1 MIFTAENI
9 LLIGSILIFSSILI
23 SKTGYRFGIPTL
35 LLFLLVGMLFGS
47 DGLGLEF
54 DSAKDAQ
61 FIGMIAL
68 SIILFTGGMDTKIK
82 DIKPVMAQGMLL
94 STVGVLLTT
103 FLTGAFIY
111 WLSGFRDMN
120 IAMPGMT
127 CILLAATMSSTD
139 SASVFNLLRSQKM
152 NLKEN
157 LKPML
162 ELESGS
168 NDPMAY
174 MLTIALIQV
183 IASGVDFSLLSVVK
197 DILVQFTVGG
207 VMGYAFGRFAVWLIN
222 KINLSNSSL
231 YPILL
236 LSFVFITF
244 TSTDMLHGNGY
255 LAVYI
260 LGVVVGNARLVFRKE
275 INTFMNGLTWFFQI
289 VMFLSLGLLVN
300 PREMLGVSVSAL
312 LIGLFMIFVARP
324 LSVGLCLVPF
334 RNMSVKAKCFVSWVG
349 LRGAVPIIFATY
361 PVVAEIPGSKI
372 IFNIVFFITL
382 ISLIFQGMTIASVAR
397 WLNLDLP
404 VEKEGNEFGVEIPE
418 EIDSQLTDVTLT
430 AEMLQDGNR
439 LMDMHISKG
448 TLVMLVKRGK
458 EFIIPNGRMELKV
471 GDKLLYI
478 SENKKEDNA
487 NHTPDAN

>member
-1 MIFTAENI
+1 MVFTAENI
-9 LLIGSILIFSSILI
+9 LLIGAILIFCAIMI

-35 LLFLLVGMLFGS
+35 LLFLLVGMGFGT

-54 DSAKDAQ
+54 NSAKDAQ

-68 SIILFTGGMDTKIK
+68 SIILFTGGMDTKLR
-82 DIKPVMAQGMLL
+82 DIKPVMAQGMIL

-103 FLTGAFIY
+103 LLTGGFIF
-111 WLSGFRDMN
+111 WLSGFSSMN
-120 IAMPGMT
+120 IAMPILT
-127 CILLAATMSSTD
+127 SLLLAATMSSTD
-139 SASVFNLLRSQKM
+139 SASVLNLLRSQRM

-183 IASGVDFSLLSVVK
+183 IVSDSGFDIGLLVK
-197 DILVQFTVGG
+197 DLLVQFFVGG
-207 VMGYAFGRFAVWLIN
+207 VMGYAFGRLAVWLIN
-222 KINLSNSSL
+222 KVNLSNSSL

-236 LSFVFITF
+236 LSLVFITF
-244 TSTDMLHGNGY
+244 TITDLLHGNGY

-260 LGVVVGNARLVFRKE
+260 LGVIVGNARLVFRKE
-275 INTFMNGLTWFFQI
+275 INTFMNGLTWFSQI

-300 PREMLGVSVSAL
+300 PHEMLGVSVCSM

-324 LSVGLCLVPF
+324 LTVMLCLLPF
-334 RNMSVKAKCFVSWVG
+334 RQMTFKAKCFVSWVG

-361 PVVAEIPGSKI
+361 PVVSEIPGSQV

-382 ISLIFQGMTIASVAR
+382 LSLIFQGMTIAPVAK
-397 WLNLDLP
+397 WLGLDLP
-404 VEKEGNEFGVEIPE
+404 EEKEGNEFGVEIPE

-430 AEMLQDGNR
+430 PEMLEDGNR
-439 LMDMHISKG
+439 LMDMNIAPG
-448 TLVMLVKRGK
+448 TLVMLVKRGS
-458 EFIIPNGRMELKV
+458 EFMIPNGRMELKV

-478 SENKKEDNA
+478 SENKKEE
-487 NHTPDAN
+487 

>member
-9 LLIGSILIFSSILI
+9 LLIGAILIFCAIMI

-35 LLFLLVGMLFGS
+35 LLFLLVGMGFGT

-54 DSAKDAQ
+54 NSAKDAQ

-68 SIILFTGGMDTKIK
+68 SIILFTGGMDTKLR
-82 DIKPVMAQGMLL
+82 DIKPVMAQGMIL

-103 FLTGAFIY
+103 LLTGGFIF
-111 WLSGFRDMN
+111 WLSGFSSMN
-120 IAMPGMT
+120 IAMPILT
-127 CILLAATMSSTD
+127 SLLLAATMSSTD
-139 SASVFNLLRSQKM
+139 SASVFNLLRSQRM

-183 IASGVDFSLLSVVK
+183 IACDSGFDLGLLVK
-197 DILVQFTVGG
+197 DLLVQFFVGG
-207 VMGYAFGRFAVWLIN
+207 VMGYAFGRLAVWLIN
-222 KINLSNSSL
+222 KVNLSNSSL

-236 LSFVFITF
+236 LSLVFITF
-244 TSTDMLHGNGY
+244 TITDLLHGNGY

-260 LGVVVGNARLVFRKE
+260 LGVIVGNARLVFRKE
-275 INTFMNGLTWFFQI
+275 INTFMNGLTWFSQI

-300 PREMLGVSVSAL
+300 PHEMLGVSVSAM

-324 LSVGLCLVPF
+324 LTVMLCLLPF
-334 RNMSVKAKCFVSWVG
+334 RQMTFKAKCFVSWVG

-361 PVVAEIPGSKI
+361 PVVSDIPGSQV

-382 ISLIFQGMTIASVAR
+382 LSLIFQGMTIAPVAK
-397 WLNLDLP
+397 WLGLDLP
-404 VEKEGNEFGVEIPE
+404 EEKEGNEFGVEIPE

-430 AEMLQDGNR
+430 PEMLEDGNR
-439 LMDMHISKG
+439 LMDMNIAPG
-448 TLVMLVKRGK
+448 TLVMLVKRGS
-458 EFIIPNGRMELKV
+458 EFMIPNGRMELKV

-478 SENKKEDNA
+478 SENKKEE
-487 NHTPDAN
+487 

>member
-1 MIFTAENI
+1 MIFTAGNI
-9 LLIGSILIFSSILI
+9 LLIGAVLIFCAIMI

-35 LLFLLVGMLFGS
+35 LLFLLVGMGFGT

-54 DSAKDAQ
+54 DSAADAQ

-68 SIILFTGGMDTKIK
+68 SIILFTGGMDTKLR
-82 DIKPVMAQGMLL
+82 DIKPVMAQGMIL

-103 FLTGAFIY
+103 LLTGGFIF
-111 WLSGFRDMN
+111 WLSGYSSMN
-120 IAMPGMT
+120 IEMPVLT
-127 CILLAATMSSTD
+127 CLLLAATMSSTD

-183 IASGVDFSLLSVVK
+183 IASGSGFNMGLLAK
-197 DILVQFTVGG
+197 DLLVQFFVGG
-207 VMGYAFGRFAVWLIN
+207 VTGYAFGRFAVWLIN
-222 KINLSNSSL
+222 KVNLSNSSL

-236 LSFVFITF
+236 LSLVFITF
-244 TSTDMLHGNGY
+244 TITDMLHGNGY

-275 INTFMNGLTWFFQI
+275 INTFMNGLTWFGQI

-300 PREMLGVSVSAL
+300 PHEMLEVSISAL

-324 LSVGLCLVPF
+324 LTVGLCLIPF
-334 RNMSVKAKCFVSWVG
+334 RQMTFKAKCFVSWVG

-361 PVVAEIPGSKI
+361 PVVSQIPGSQD

-382 ISLIFQGMTIASVAR
+382 LSLIFQGMTIAPVAK

-404 VEKEGNEFGVEIPE
+404 QEKEGNDFGVEIPE

-430 AEMLQDGNR
+430 AEMLENGNR
-439 LMDMHISKG
+439 LMDMNISSG

-458 EFIIPNGRMELKV
+458 EFMIPNGRMELKV

-478 SENKKEDNA
+478 SENKKEEE
-487 NHTPDAN
+487 

>member
-9 LLIGSILIFSSILI
+9 LLIGAILIFCAIMI

-35 LLFLLVGMLFGS
+35 LLFLLVGMGFGT

-54 DSAKDAQ
+54 NSAKDAQ

-68 SIILFTGGMDTKIK
+68 SIILFTGGMDTKLR
-82 DIKPVMAQGMLL
+82 DIKPVMAQGMIL

-103 FLTGAFIY
+103 LLTGGFIF
-111 WLSGFRDMN
+111 WLSGFSSMN
-120 IAMPGMT
+120 IAMPILT
-127 CILLAATMSSTD
+127 SLLLAATMSSTD
-139 SASVFNLLRSQKM
+139 SASVFNLLRSQRM

-183 IASGVDFSLLSVVK
+183 IASDSGFDLGLLVK
-197 DILVQFTVGG
+197 DLLVQFFVGG
-207 VMGYAFGRFAVWLIN
+207 VMGYAFGRLAVWLIN
-222 KINLSNSSL
+222 KVNLSNSSL

-236 LSFVFITF
+236 LSLVFITF
-244 TSTDMLHGNGY
+244 TITDLLHGNGY

-260 LGVVVGNARLVFRKE
+260 LGVIVGNARLVFRKE
-275 INTFMNGLTWFFQI
+275 INTFMNGLTWFSQI

-300 PREMLGVSVSAL
+300 PHEMLGVSVSAM

-324 LSVGLCLVPF
+324 LTVVLCLLPF
-334 RNMSVKAKCFVSWVG
+334 RQMTFKAKCFVSWVG

-361 PVVAEIPGSKI
+361 PVVSEIPGSQV

-382 ISLIFQGMTIASVAR
+382 LSLIFQGVTIAPVAK
-397 WLNLDLP
+397 WLGLDLP
-404 VEKEGNEFGVEIPE
+404 EEKEGNEFGVEIPE

-430 AEMLQDGNR
+430 PEMLEDGNR
-439 LMDMHISKG
+439 LMDMNIAPG
-448 TLVMLVKRGK
+448 TLVMLVKRGS
-458 EFIIPNGRMELKV
+458 EFMIPNGRMELKV

-478 SENKKEDNA
+478 SENKKEE
-487 NHTPDAN
+487 

>member
-9 LLIGSILIFSSILI
+9 LLIGAILIFCAIMI

-35 LLFLLVGMLFGS
+35 LLFLLVGMGFGT

-54 DSAKDAQ
+54 NSAKDAQ

-68 SIILFTGGMDTKIK
+68 SIILFTGGMDTKLR
-82 DIKPVMAQGMLL
+82 DIKPVMAQGMIL

-103 FLTGAFIY
+103 LLTGGFIF
-111 WLSGFRDMN
+111 WLSGFSSMN
-120 IAMPGMT
+120 IAMPILT
-127 CILLAATMSSTD
+127 SLLLAATMSSTD
-139 SASVFNLLRSQKM
+139 SASVFNLLRSQRM

-183 IASGVDFSLLSVVK
+183 IVSDSGFDIGLLVK
-197 DILVQFTVGG
+197 DLLVQFFVGG
-207 VMGYAFGRFAVWLIN
+207 VMGYAFGRLAVWLIN
-222 KINLSNSSL
+222 KVNLSNSSL

-236 LSFVFITF
+236 LSLVFITF
-244 TSTDMLHGNGY
+244 TITDLLHGNGY

-260 LGVVVGNARLVFRKE
+260 LGVIVGNARLVFRKE
-275 INTFMNGLTWFFQI
+275 INTFMNGLTWFSQI

-300 PREMLGVSVSAL
+300 PHEMLGVSVCAM

-324 LSVGLCLVPF
+324 LTVMLCLLPF
-334 RNMSVKAKCFVSWVG
+334 RQMTFKAKCFVSWVG

-361 PVVAEIPGSKI
+361 PVVSEIPGSQV

-382 ISLIFQGMTIASVAR
+382 LSLIFQGMTIAPVAK
-397 WLNLDLP
+397 WLSLDLP
-404 VEKEGNEFGVEIPE
+404 EEKEGNEFGVEIPE

-430 AEMLQDGNR
+430 PEMLEDGNR
-439 LMDMHISKG
+439 LMDMNIAPG
-448 TLVMLVKRGK
+448 TLVMLVKRGS
-458 EFIIPNGRMELKV
+458 EFMIPNGRMELKV

-478 SENKKEDNA
+478 SENKKEE
-487 NHTPDAN
+487 

>member
-1 MIFTAENI
+1 MIFDAGNI
-9 LLIGSILIFSSILI
+9 LLIGAILIFCAIMI

-35 LLFLLVGMLFGS
+35 LLFLLVGMGFGT

-54 DSAKDAQ
+54 DSAEDAQ

-68 SIILFTGGMDTKIK
+68 SIILFTGGMDTKLR
-82 DIKPVMAQGMLL
+82 DIKPVMAQGMIL

-103 FLTGAFIY
+103 LLTGGFIF
-111 WLSGFRDMN
+111 WLSGYSDMN
-120 IAMPGMT
+120 IEMPVLT
-127 CILLAATMSSTD
+127 CLLLAATMSSTD

-183 IASGVDFSLLSVVK
+183 IASGSGFNMGLLLK
-197 DILVQFTVGG
+197 DLLVQFTVGG
-207 VMGYAFGRFAVWLIN
+207 VTGYAFGRFAVWLIN
-222 KINLSNSSL
+222 KVNLSNSSL

-236 LSFVFITF
+236 LSLVFITF
-244 TSTDMLHGNGY
+244 TITDMLHGNGY

-275 INTFMNGLTWFFQI
+275 INTFMNGLTWFGQI

-300 PREMLGVSVSAL
+300 PHEMLDVSVSAL

-324 LSVGLCLVPF
+324 LTVGLCLIPF
-334 RNMSVKAKCFVSWVG
+334 RQMTFKAKCFVSWVG

-361 PVVAEIPGSKI
+361 PVVSHIPGSQD

-382 ISLIFQGMTIASVAR
+382 LSLIFQGMTIAPVAK

-404 VEKEGNEFGVEIPE
+404 QEKEGNDFGVEIPE

-430 AEMLQDGNR
+430 AEMLENGNR
-439 LMDMHISKG
+439 LMDMNIAKG
-448 TLVMLVKRGK
+448 TLVMLVKRGT
-458 EFIIPNGRMELKV
+458 EFMIPNGRMELKV

-478 SENKKEDNA
+478 SENKKEE
-487 NHTPDAN
+487 

>member
-1 MIFTAENI
+1 MIFTAGNI
-9 LLIGSILIFSSILI
+9 LLIGAVLIFCAIMI

-35 LLFLLVGMLFGS
+35 LLFLLVGMGFGT

-54 DSAKDAQ
+54 DSAADAQ

-68 SIILFTGGMDTKIK
+68 SIILFTGGMDTKLR
-82 DIKPVMAQGMLL
+82 DIKPVMAQGMIL

-103 FLTGAFIY
+103 LLTGGFIF
-111 WLSGFRDMN
+111 WLSGYSDMH
-120 IAMPGMT
+120 IQMPMLT
-127 CILLAATMSSTD
+127 CLLLAATMSSTD

-183 IASGVDFSLLSVVK
+183 IASGSGFNMGLLVK
-197 DILVQFTVGG
+197 DLLVQFFVGG
-207 VMGYAFGRFAVWLIN
+207 VTGYAFGRFAVWLIN
-222 KINLSNSSL
+222 KVNLSNSSL

-236 LSFVFITF
+236 LSLVFITF
-244 TSTDMLHGNGY
+244 TITDMLHGNGY

-275 INTFMNGLTWFFQI
+275 INTFMNGLTWFGQI

-300 PREMLGVSVSAL
+300 PHEMLEVSISAL

-324 LSVGLCLVPF
+324 ITVGLCLMPF
-334 RNMSVKAKCFVSWVG
+334 RQMTFKAKCFVSWVG

-361 PVVAEIPGSKI
+361 PVVSQIPGSQY

-382 ISLIFQGMTIASVAR
+382 LSLIFQGMTIAPVAK

-404 VEKEGNEFGVEIPE
+404 QEKEGNDFGVEIPE

-430 AEMLQDGNR
+430 AEMLENGNR
-439 LMDMHISKG
+439 LMDMNISSG

-458 EFIIPNGRMELKV
+458 EFMIPNGRMELKV

-478 SENKKEDNA
+478 SENKKVEE
-487 NHTPDAN
+487 

>member
-1 MIFTAENI
+1 MIFTAGNI
-9 LLIGSILIFSSILI
+9 LLIGAVLIFCAIMI

-35 LLFLLVGMLFGS
+35 LLFLLVGMGFGT

-54 DSAKDAQ
+54 DSAEDAQ

-68 SIILFTGGMDTKIK
+68 SIILFTGGMDTKLR
-82 DIKPVMAQGMLL
+82 DIKPVMAQGMIL

-103 FLTGAFIY
+103 LLTGGFIF
-111 WLSGFRDMN
+111 WLSGYSSMN
-120 IAMPGMT
+120 IEMPVLT
-127 CILLAATMSSTD
+127 CLLLAATMSSTD

-183 IASGVDFSLLSVVK
+183 IASGSGFNMGLLAK
-197 DILVQFTVGG
+197 DLLVQFFVGG
-207 VMGYAFGRFAVWLIN
+207 VTGYAFGRFAVWLIN
-222 KINLSNSSL
+222 KVNLSNSSL

-236 LSFVFITF
+236 LSLVFITF
-244 TSTDMLHGNGY
+244 TITDMLHGNGY

-275 INTFMNGLTWFFQI
+275 INTFMNGLTWFGQI

-300 PREMLGVSVSAL
+300 PHEMLEVSISAL

-324 LSVGLCLVPF
+324 LTVGLCLIPF
-334 RNMSVKAKCFVSWVG
+334 RQMTFKAKCFVSWVG

-361 PVVAEIPGSKI
+361 PVVSQIPGSQD

-382 ISLIFQGMTIASVAR
+382 LSLIFQGMTIAPVAK

-404 VEKEGNEFGVEIPE
+404 QEKEGNDFGVEIPE

-430 AEMLQDGNR
+430 AEMLENGNR
-439 LMDMHISKG
+439 LMDMNISSG

-458 EFIIPNGRMELKV
+458 EFMIPNGRMELKV

-478 SENKKEDNA
+478 SENKKEEE
-487 NHTPDAN
+487 

>member
-1 MIFTAENI
+1 MIGA
-9 LLIGSILIFSSILI
+9 ILIFCAIMI

-35 LLFLLVGMLFGS
+35 LLFLLVGMGFGT

-54 DSAKDAQ
+54 DSAEDAQ

-68 SIILFTGGMDTKIK
+68 SIILFTGGMDTKLR
-82 DIKPVMAQGMLL
+82 DIKPVMAQGMIL

-103 FLTGAFIY
+103 LLTGGFIF
-111 WLSGFRDMN
+111 WLSGYSDMN
-120 IAMPGMT
+120 IEMPVLT
-127 CILLAATMSSTD
+127 CLLLAATMSSTD

-183 IASGVDFSLLSVVK
+183 IASGSGFNMGLLLK
-197 DILVQFTVGG
+197 DLLVQFTVGG

-222 KINLSNSSL
+222 KVNLSNSSL

-236 LSFVFITF
+236 LSLVFITF
-244 TSTDMLHGNGY
+244 TTTDMLHGNGY

-275 INTFMNGLTWFFQI
+275 INTFMNGLTWFGQI

-300 PREMLGVSVSAL
+300 PHEMLDVSVSAL
-312 LIGLFMIFVARP
+312 LIGSFMIFVARP
-324 LSVGLCLVPF
+324 VTVGLCLMPF
-334 RNMSVKAKCFVSWVG
+334 RQMTFKAKCFVSWVG

-361 PVVAEIPGSKI
+361 PVVSHIPGSHD

-382 ISLIFQGMTIASVAR
+382 LSLIFQGMTIAPVAK

-404 VEKEGNEFGVEIPE
+404 QEKEGNDFGVEIPE

-430 AEMLQDGNR
+430 AEMLENGNR
-439 LMDMHISKG
+439 LMDMNIAKG
-448 TLVMLVKRGK
+448 TLVMLVKRGT
-458 EFIIPNGRMELKV
+458 EFMIPNGRMELKV

-478 SENKKEDNA
+478 SENKRVEE
-487 NHTPDAN
+487 

>member
-1 MIFTAENI
+1 MIFTAGNI
-9 LLIGSILIFSSILI
+9 LLIGAVLIFCAIMI

-35 LLFLLVGMLFGS
+35 LLFLLVGMGFGT

-54 DSAKDAQ
+54 DSAADAQ

-68 SIILFTGGMDTKIK
+68 SIILFTGGMDTKLR
-82 DIKPVMAQGMLL
+82 DIKPVMAQGMIL

-103 FLTGAFIY
+103 LLTGGFIF
-111 WLSGFRDMN
+111 WLSGYSDMH
-120 IAMPGMT
+120 IQMPMLT
-127 CILLAATMSSTD
+127 CLLLAATMSSTD

-183 IASGVDFSLLSVVK
+183 IASGSGFNMGLLVK
-197 DILVQFTVGG
+197 DLLVQFFVGG
-207 VMGYAFGRFAVWLIN
+207 VTGYAFGRFAVWLIN
-222 KINLSNSSL
+222 KVNLSNSSL

-236 LSFVFITF
+236 LSLVFITF
-244 TSTDMLHGNGY
+244 TITDMLHGNGY

-275 INTFMNGLTWFFQI
+275 INTFMNGLTWFGQI

-300 PREMLGVSVSAL
+300 PHEMLEVSISAL

-324 LSVGLCLVPF
+324 ITVGLCLMPF
-334 RNMSVKAKCFVSWVG
+334 RQMTFKAKCFVSWVG

-361 PVVAEIPGSKI
+361 PVVSEIPGSQI

-382 ISLIFQGMTIASVAR
+382 LSLIFQGMTIAPVAK

-404 VEKEGNEFGVEIPE
+404 QEKEGNDFGVEIPE

-430 AEMLQDGNR
+430 AEMLENGNR
-439 LMDMHISKG
+439 LMDMNISSG

-458 EFIIPNGRMELKV
+458 EFMIPNGRMELKV

-478 SENKKEDNA
+478 SENKKDGEE
-487 NHTPDAN
+487 

>member
-1 MIFTAENI
+1 MIFTAGNI
-9 LLIGSILIFSSILI
+9 LLIGAVLIFCAIMI

-35 LLFLLVGMLFGS
+35 LLFLLVGMGFGT

-54 DSAKDAQ
+54 DSAADAQ

-68 SIILFTGGMDTKIK
+68 SIILFTGGMDTKLR
-82 DIKPVMAQGMLL
+82 DIKPVMAQGMIL

-103 FLTGAFIY
+103 LLTGGFIFL
-111 WLSGFRDMN
+111 LSGYSSMN
-120 IAMPGMT
+120 IEMPVLT
-127 CILLAATMSSTD
+127 CLLLAATMSSTD

-183 IASGVDFSLLSVVK
+183 IASGSGFNMGLLAK
-197 DILVQFTVGG
+197 DLLVQFFVGG
-207 VMGYAFGRFAVWLIN
+207 VTGYAFGRFAVWLIN
-222 KINLSNSSL
+222 KVNLSNSSL

-236 LSFVFITF
+236 LSLVFITF
-244 TSTDMLHGNGY
+244 TITDMLHGNGY

-275 INTFMNGLTWFFQI
+275 INTFMNGLTWFGQI

-300 PREMLGVSVSAL
+300 PHEMLEVSISAL

-324 LSVGLCLVPF
+324 LTVGLCLIPF
-334 RNMSVKAKCFVSWVG
+334 RQMTFKAKCFVSWVG

-361 PVVAEIPGSKI
+361 PVVSQIPGSQD

-382 ISLIFQGMTIASVAR
+382 LSLIFQGMTIAPVAK

-404 VEKEGNEFGVEIPE
+404 QEKEGNDFGVEIPE
-418 EIDSQLTDVTLT
+418 EIDSQLIDVTLT
-430 AEMLQDGNR
+430 AEMLENGNR
-439 LMDMHISKG
+439 LMDMNISSG

-458 EFIIPNGRMELKV
+458 EFMIPNGRMELKV

-478 SENKKEDNA
+478 SENKKVEE
-487 NHTPDAN
+487 

>member
-1 MIFTAENI
+1 MIFTAGNI
-9 LLIGSILIFSSILI
+9 LLIGAVLIFCAIMI

-35 LLFLLVGMLFGS
+35 LLFLLVGMGFGT

-54 DSAKDAQ
+54 DSAADAQ

-68 SIILFTGGMDTKIK
+68 SIILFTGGMDTKLR
-82 DIKPVMAQGMLL
+82 DIKPVMAQGMIL

-103 FLTGAFIY
+103 LLTGGFIF
-111 WLSGFRDMN
+111 WLSGYSDMH
-120 IAMPGMT
+120 IQMPMLT
-127 CILLAATMSSTD
+127 CLLLAATMSSTD

-183 IASGVDFSLLSVVK
+183 IASGSGFNMGLLVK
-197 DILVQFTVGG
+197 DLLVQFFVGG
-207 VMGYAFGRFAVWLIN
+207 VTGYAFGRFAVWLIN
-222 KINLSNSSL
+222 KVNLSNSSL

-236 LSFVFITF
+236 LSLVFITF
-244 TSTDMLHGNGY
+244 TITDMLHGNGY

-275 INTFMNGLTWFFQI
+275 INTFMNGLTWFGQI

-300 PREMLGVSVSAL
+300 PHEMLEVSISAL

-324 LSVGLCLVPF
+324 LTVGLCLIPF
-334 RNMSVKAKCFVSWVG
+334 PQMTFKAKCFVSWVG

-361 PVVAEIPGSKI
+361 PVVSQIPGSQY

-382 ISLIFQGMTIASVAR
+382 LSLIFQGMTIAPVAK

-404 VEKEGNEFGVEIPE
+404 QEKEGNDFGVEIPE

-430 AEMLQDGNR
+430 AEMLENGNR
-439 LMDMHISKG
+439 LMDMNISSG

-458 EFIIPNGRMELKV
+458 EFMIPNGRMELKV

-478 SENKKEDNA
+478 SENKKDGEE
-487 NHTPDAN
+487 

>member
-1 MIFTAENI
+1 
-9 LLIGSILIFSSILI
+9 
-23 SKTGYRFGIPTL
+23 
-35 LLFLLVGMLFGS
+35 
-47 DGLGLEF
+47 
-54 DSAKDAQ
+54 
-61 FIGMIAL
+61 
-68 SIILFTGGMDTKIK
+68 
-82 DIKPVMAQGMLL
+82 
-94 STVGVLLTT
+94 
-103 FLTGAFIY
+103 
-111 WLSGFRDMN
+111 
-120 IAMPGMT
+120 
-127 CILLAATMSSTD
+127 
-139 SASVFNLLRSQKM
+139 M

-183 IASGVDFSLLSVVK
+183 IASGSGFSVGALVK
-197 DILVQFTVGG
+197 DLLIQFVVGG
-207 VMGYAFGRFAVWLIN
+207 VMGYAIGRLAVWLVN
-222 KINLSNSSL
+222 KINLTNSSL

-236 LSFVFITF
+236 LSFVFIKF
-244 TSTDMLHGNGY
+244 TATNLMHGNGY

-300 PREMLGVSVSAL
+300 PHEMFDVTIAAVLISV
-312 LIGLFMIFVARP
+312 FMVFVARP
-324 LSVGLCLVPF
+324 LSVALCLLPF
-334 RNMSVKAKCFVSWVG
+334 RNMSLKAKCFVSWVG

-361 PVVAEIPGSKI
+361 PVVAEIPGSKV

-397 WLNLDLP
+397 WLKLDLP
-404 VEKEGNEFGVEIPE
+404 QEKEGNDFGVEIPE

-430 AEMLQDGNR
+430 AEMLEDGNR
-439 LMDMHISKG
+439 LMDMHIAPG

-458 EFIIPNGRMELKV
+458 EFMIPNGRMELKV

-478 SENKKEDNA
+478 SENKKEE
-487 NHTPDAN
+487 

>member
-1 MIFTAENI
+1 M
-9 LLIGSILIFSSILI
+9 I

-35 LLFLLVGMLFGS
+35 LLFLLVGMGFGT

-54 DSAKDAQ
+54 DSAADAQ

-68 SIILFTGGMDTKIK
+68 SIILFTGGMDTKLR
-82 DIKPVMAQGMLL
+82 DIKPVMAQGMIL

-103 FLTGAFIY
+103 LLTGGFIF
-111 WLSGFRDMN
+111 WLSGYSDMH
-120 IAMPGMT
+120 IQMPMLT
-127 CILLAATMSSTD
+127 CLLLAATMSSTD

-183 IASGVDFSLLSVVK
+183 IASGSGFNMGLLVK
-197 DILVQFTVGG
+197 DLLVQFFVGG
-207 VMGYAFGRFAVWLIN
+207 VTGYAFGRFAVWLIN
-222 KINLSNSSL
+222 KVNLSNSSL

-236 LSFVFITF
+236 LSLVFITF
-244 TSTDMLHGNGY
+244 TITDMLHGNGY

-275 INTFMNGLTWFFQI
+275 INTFMNGLTWFGQI

-300 PREMLGVSVSAL
+300 PHEMLEVSISAL

-324 LSVGLCLVPF
+324 LTVGLCLIPF
-334 RNMSVKAKCFVSWVG
+334 RQMTFKAKCFVSWVG

-361 PVVAEIPGSKI
+361 PVVSEIPGSQI

-382 ISLIFQGMTIASVAR
+382 LSLIFQGMTIAPVAK
-397 WLNLDLP
+397 WLDLDLP
-404 VEKEGNEFGVEIPE
+404 QEKEGNDFGVEIPE

-430 AEMLQDGNR
+430 AEMLENGNR
-439 LMDMHISKG
+439 LMDMNISSG

-458 EFIIPNGRMELKV
+458 EFMIPNGRMELKV

-478 SENKKEDNA
+478 SENKKVEE
-487 NHTPDAN
+487 

>member
-1 MIFTAENI
+1 MIFTAGNI
-9 LLIGSILIFSSILI
+9 LLIGAVLIFCAIMI

-35 LLFLLVGMLFGS
+35 LLFLLVGMGFGT

-54 DSAKDAQ
+54 DSAEDAQ

-68 SIILFTGGMDTKIK
+68 SIILFTGGMDTKLR
-82 DIKPVMAQGMLL
+82 DIKPVMAQGMIL

-103 FLTGAFIY
+103 LLTGGFIF
-111 WLSGFRDMN
+111 WLSGYSSMN
-120 IAMPGMT
+120 IEMPVLT
-127 CILLAATMSSTD
+127 CLLLAATMSSTD

-183 IASGVDFSLLSVVK
+183 IASGSGFNMGLLAK
-197 DILVQFTVGG
+197 DLLVQFFVGG
-207 VMGYAFGRFAVWLIN
+207 VTGYAFGRFAVWLIN
-222 KINLSNSSL
+222 KVNLSNSSL

-236 LSFVFITF
+236 LSLVFITF
-244 TSTDMLHGNGY
+244 TITDMLHGNGY

-275 INTFMNGLTWFFQI
+275 INTFMNGLTWFGQI

-300 PREMLGVSVSAL
+300 PHEMLEVSISAL

-324 LSVGLCLVPF
+324 LTVGLCLIPF
-334 RNMSVKAKCFVSWVG
+334 RQMTFKAKCFVSWVG

-361 PVVAEIPGSKI
+361 PVVSQIPGSQD

-382 ISLIFQGMTIASVAR
+382 LSLIFQGMTIAPVAK

-404 VEKEGNEFGVEIPE
+404 EEKEGNDFGVEIPE

-430 AEMLQDGNR
+430 AEMLENGNR
-439 LMDMHISKG
+439 LMDMNISSG

-458 EFIIPNGRMELKV
+458 EFMIPNGRMELKV

-478 SENKKEDNA
+478 SENKKVE
-487 NHTPDAN
+487 